1 MLRKDG
7 GHVAT
12 TETAEFVQALTEI
25 GLKIKL
31 LGESSVDIRWAE
43 RDLRPVCE
51 HLDLSGEKAEI
62 PSHLPPGIPPSDTN
76 FFFA

>member
-31 LGESSVDIRWAE
+31 LGRCLHFPCKVSTSQSSAV
-43 RDLRPVCE
+43 V
-51 HLDLSGEKAEI
+51 LDLSGEKAEI
-62 PSHLPPGIPPSDTN
+62 PAHLPSGIPPSDIN

>member
-31 LGESSVDIRWAE
+31 LGEFQFYTVSR
-43 RDLRPVCE
+43 L
-51 HLDLSGEKAEI
+51 G
-62 PSHLPPGIPPSDTN
+62 G
-76 FFFA
+76 